1 VAELLLLACPAAA
14 LAAVFL
20 LPVLVVGD
28 DGLDVVGVLHRRW
41 VPWAAVARLRQGWF
55 LELELHDGSR
65 VACLAA
71 PVVGSMAAFRTLDE
85 DANELLSRRSAQH
98 PAFPGAQSSLSVE
111 LVAARRP
118 ASAAAG
124 KGTAERPLRRPLP
137 WLLFGTL
144 ALVWSAVLAR
154 AL

>member
-41 VPWAAVARLRQGWF
+41 VPWAAVAQLRQGWF

-65 VACLAA
+65 VACVAA

-118 ASAAAG
+118 ASAAGEGPRA
-124 KGTAERPLRRPLP
+124 RPLRRQLP
-137 WLLFGTL
+137 WFLFGTL
-144 ALVWSAVLAR
+144 ALVWSAALA
-154 AL
+154 LPS